1 MAVIKNK
8 YPILE
13 YDESRHSI
21 IEPNRKGNYN
31 FPKYCVI
38 TFFGEVLEKYIE
50 NNYYEK
56 ICEYRTE
63 MKKIPIYKIRHN
75 NLELCIVQAVV
86 GSASIAIMTDI
97 LISGGAK
104 YIIACGACGVLDNI
118 SPGNVFIPT
127 AALRDEGASY
137 HYLQPKREIN
147 LDNEIIEIIELILN
161 NGNVPYRK
169 CKTWTT
175 DGFYRE
181 TEEMVQ
187 YRKEEG
193 CLIVEMECAT
203 MAAVSKFR
211 GIKFG
216 QLLYSGDVVMGESKY
231 DDRKWFENLSARE
244 KLYYLSLDIIS
255 EIRNKKEKM

>member
-1 MAVIKNK
+1 VAVKKNI

-13 YDESRHSI
+13 YDDSKKSI
-21 IEPNRKGNYN
+21 IEPNRRGNYN
-31 FPKYCVI
+31 FPKYCVL
-38 TFFGEVLEKYIE
+38 TFFGEVLERYIE

-63 MKKIPIYKIRHN
+63 MKKIPIYKINHKAT
-75 NLELCIVQAVV
+75 ELCVVQAVV

-97 LISGGAK
+97 LISGGVK

-118 SPGNVFIPT
+118 DPGNVLVPI

-137 HYLQPKREIN
+137 HYLPPKREII
-147 LDNEIIEIIELILN
+147 LDDKIVKIIESTLKN
-161 NGNVPYRK
+161 KNVPYRR

-181 TEEMVQ
+181 TEEMVK

-193 CLIVEMECAT
+193 CSIVEMECAT
-203 MAAVSKFR
+203 IAAVSKFR
-211 GIKFG
+211 EINFG
-216 QLLYSGDVVMGESKY
+216 QLLYSGDIVMERTKY
-231 DDRKWFENLSARE
+231 DDRKWFENLNARE
-244 KLYYLSLDIIS
+244 KLYYLSLDIIN
-255 EIRNKKEKM
+255 EIMKQEEK

>member
-8 YPILE
+8 YPIIE
-13 YDESRHSI
+13 YDESKYSI

-38 TFFGEVLEKYIE
+38 TFFGEVLEKYIR

-75 NLELCIVQAVV
+75 DFELCVVQAVV
-86 GSASIAIMTDI
+86 GSASIAIMTEI
-97 LISGGAK
+97 LISGGVK

-118 SPGNVFIPT
+118 PPGNVFIPT
-127 AALRDEGASY
+127 VALRDEGASY
-137 HYLQPKREIN
+137 HYLPPGREIN
-147 LDNEIIEIIELILN
+147 LDNEIVEIIELTLKN
-161 NGNVPYRK
+161 KNVLYRK

-181 TEEMVQ
+181 TKEMVK

-203 MAAVSKFR
+203 MAAVSKFKE
-211 GIKFG
+211 IKFG
-216 QLLYSGDVVMGESKY
+216 QLLYSGDVVTGKSKY
-231 DDRKWFENLSARE
+231 DDRKWFENLNARE
-244 KLYYLSLDIIS
+244 KIYYLSLDIIS
-255 EIRNKKEKM
+255 EIKNKKDKI